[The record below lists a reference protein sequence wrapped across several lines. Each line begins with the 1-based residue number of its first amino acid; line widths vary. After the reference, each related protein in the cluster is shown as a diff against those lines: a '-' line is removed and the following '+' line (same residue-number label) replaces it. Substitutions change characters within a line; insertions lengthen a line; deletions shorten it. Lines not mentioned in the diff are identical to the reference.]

1 MALLEISE
9 TEPLYII
16 IAAVVILLFWGLFKM
31 IGKRNKSTSLRTMI
45 AIVLQQIS
53 VPNKWRQACLAINS
67 TVTLL

>member
-31 IGKRNKSTSLRTMI
+31 IGKKNK
-45 AIVLQQIS
+45 
-53 VPNKWRQACLAINS
+53 
-67 TVTLL
+67 